1 MEDFDNA
8 KTKDLNECVVTD
20 LNGYLTYISDI
31 KETIKK
37 EEGQQRMGRH
47 AGSVPWW
54 DAATRSRIDKRC
66 LHTES

>member
-31 KETIKK
+31 ENFWNCARHGTKK
-37 EEGQQRMGRH
+37 S
-47 AGSVPWW
+47 A
-54 DAATRSRIDKRC
+54 
-66 LHTES
+66 